1 MSFEYYEL
9 PDEIRSRVFGVPAF
23 NWKDLIPKGFINIY
37 DSLRNSSNDV
47 LPNGEYSF
55 QQFGTF
61 IYATL
66 NDADYTT
73 NSYKFKLKTTVA
85 DLENGLLDSDTG
97 KKERIFQVYIDYS
110 YYASRS
116 FENGQPQGVEGIFE
130 VENTYSVALYKIH
143 VFNEERFIPGPN
155 TEFDIY
161 VTAGQEA
168 EFTFN
173 PYYKGEINQAIFS
186 YIIGVFADFRFSSSV
201 VKLLPAISAR
211 FAHWY
216 QGGVPLNTASDPGAV
231 FDQIGLASGTLGAGA
246 ALTVGTAFGIFARLF
261 SPVAYDPFRVKMA
274 YHVVGESNTYF
285 NEIIEVD
292 RTYFTSNAIVGP
304 RTDGSTAY
312 LLNLKI
318 GGDDEV
324 VNGVFYISNVVP
336 FPYSEDQK
344 RNIGKGLV
352 LENTLVG
359 TAPIG
364 NVEYFDPPRT
374 HPLRYSVIK
383 DKKITRTYT
392 RQVDSNI
399 DARAAGTRAS
409 GSVYS
414 NMPEH
419 LYPGGR
425 CNVQVWI
432 NDTSGNFIQ
441 ETFYNSSAK
450 LRFYVT
456 YQKASKHQ
464 LRQVNTLKIYAFSTT
479 RLTTNLDFRSYSH
492 STYYAY
498 DNFYV
503 KKEILYDLYSEL
515 GDDQKENAK
524 KGIIPSS
531 PLVITLDE
539 PPVFASSQDNFTEPF
554 LGWPS
559 LFDRNE
565 SYIDFRPIIKNIKD
579 LLGGSASTN
588 YRKASC
594 YRMSQRKFQQGAL
607 DIFLPEGF
615 FVCAARFALIGGE
628 IVDGGI
634 GYIDGLGQLTILLR
648 GEEILDQEWWFNNF
662 KSKNNTFGIFSYTEG
677 SGIKRIVYDRSI
689 YANSLLTDYEKI
701 GYEYSFA
708 EAIKE
713 ITPVSRGGSGIGIC
727 ILDFIDTKRD
737 IGSIRPEVSGAALSP
752 SAAQSNSSLVYV
764 DLSEAFFDD
773 AIAPNV
779 RPYISSISAPIIN
792 SADGRII
799 SGGSMTGYNFCDD
812 VSPVELS
819 RSGRFFLEP
828 TVGISFSVFGVRA
841 SDYMW
846 IQSNSYDVK
855 LGFASDYYKNLA
867 LYAKF
872 DSERGNI
879 RIYPVDTVSFLSY
892 NMLENTRI
900 NRDQIE
906 TDVEQYKY
914 NSLKWYGLPVD
925 RLPFYQ
931 HGIEAIESENDK
943 YVKVENLDSYINYR
957 SVKGNY
963 LFSSTSN
970 VGSIDGDKVE
980 GASTDYYGEGVI
992 LVDSLSKVSRVVMT
1006 CSLSK
1011 DIINLL
1017 KKEISKDPMVLSF
1030 SASFGESSSN
1040 NERSR
1045 LGSDAIVFASFSILS
1060 DFAIRAQFNVPN
1072 YSGNINLSGPIMQ
1085 WINTYSLKKDVDLIS
1100 YDAEE
1105 FNNFNFNASDVF
1117 PAIDGFTKGYVG
1129 CISNKDSSQ
1138 SIDIYTT
1145 GDHDR
1150 RWRLFRN
1157 VFQSFTDD
1165 NIYGLVLKADSR
1177 GRTVHIMFSLN
1188 GILLIKSVDGYAI
1201 SNLRYHNQPVVSS
1214 NIFLIGSGASR
1225 SSSSPSSVSA
1235 FTAANIYGLS
1245 PGIYDSIQNLQN
1257 EKKYEFDHLARLS
1270 STHVVQALW
1279 FENQILK
1286 QEHINTLGCNA
1297 INQELINAK
1306 NEDRK
1311 VKDSIPF
1318 KGFNNSEFNVV
1329 IADDVKASTGI
1340 SIYPRINVPNLIT
1353 SQNEDVYWPVNQP
1366 YTFEVLSNGTLIAF
1380 VLKDGYIHIFN
1391 SGDGKSWS
1399 TTFGFYGYRPI
1410 KFSIYD
1416 QDSAIL
1422 DRENNFVA
1430 GSCPPIE
1437 NISSCYDSANKVLT
1451 LFYVINNI
1459 IFAQHFY
1466 DKQILSKETDGITR
1480 FLNTYNLNPLAIR
1493 SSRNRPFYIVGAMNQ
1508 EMISAGKKGENY
1520 FGIGDRTDSQENGKN
1535 IIEFEKS
1542 VFEKGFGEATLNT
1555 PCNGKAPGAT
1565 YIGPGLIRLYYE
1577 DDEGTIRGATINNS
1591 SVKLDVNRR

>member
-1 MSFEYYEL
+1 MSFNYNEL

-23 NWKDLIPKGFINIY
+23 NWKDLIPKGFINVY
-37 DSLRNSSNDV
+37 DSLRNSDSDV

-55 QQFGTF
+55 QQSGTF
-61 IYATL
+61 TYATL
-66 NDADYTT
+66 NNVDYTV
-73 NSYKFKLKTTVA
+73 SGYKFKLKTTVA
-85 DLENGLLDSDTG
+85 DLDGGSTDSATG
-97 KKERIFQVYIDYS
+97 KKERIFQIYIDYS
-110 YYASRS
+110 YYASRR
-116 FENGQPQGVEGIFE
+116 FENGQPQIGVGLFE
-130 VENTYSVALYKIH
+130 VDKTYSVAFYKIH
-143 VFNEERFIPGPN
+143 VLNEERFIPGPN

-161 VTAGQEA
+161 VVAGQDA

-173 PYYKGEINQAIFS
+173 PYYKGEINATILS
-186 YIIGVFADFRFSSSV
+186 YITEVFADFRFSSSV
-201 VKLLPAISAR
+201 IKLLPAISAR

-216 QGGVPLNTASDPGAV
+216 QGGVPLNTSSDPGRI
-231 FDQIGLASGTLGAGA
+231 FEQIGLAAGNLGAGA
-246 ALTVGTAFGIFARLF
+246 TVSIGFGFGFFARLF
-261 SPVAYDPFRVKMA
+261 SPVAYDPFLVKMA

-292 RTYFTSNAIVGP
+292 KSYFTRNAIVGP
-304 RTDGSTAY
+304 RIDGAAAY

-318 GGDDEV
+318 GEDDEV

-336 FPYSEDQK
+336 FPYSEEQK
-344 RNIGKGLV
+344 RNIGKGLI
-352 LENTLVG
+352 LENTIYG
-359 TAPIG
+359 SSPIG
-364 NVEYFDPPRT
+364 NTEYFDPPRT

-392 RQVDSNI
+392 RQVESNI
-399 DARAAGTRAS
+399 DTRFAGIRSS
-409 GSVYS
+409 GSVYA
-414 NMPEH
+414 NMPEYF
-419 LYPGGR
+419 YPGGR
-425 CNVQVWI
+425 CNIQVWI
-432 NDTSGNFIQ
+432 NDTTGNFIQ
-441 ETFYNSSAK
+441 ETFYNNSAK

-464 LRQVNTLKIYAFSTT
+464 LRQVSTSRIFAFSTT
-479 RLTTNLDFRSYSH
+479 RLQLELDFKSYNH

-503 KKEILYDLYSEL
+503 KKETLYDLYAEL
-515 GDDQKENAK
+515 SDDQKEKAK
-524 KGIIPSS
+524 KGIIPTS
-531 PLVITLDE
+531 PLVLTLDE
-539 PPVFASSQDNFTEPF
+539 PPKFESSQENFIEPF

-565 SYIDFRPIIKNIKD
+565 RYIDFRPTIKNIKD
-579 LLGGSASTN
+579 LLEGNASAD
-588 YRKASC
+588 YKKASC

-607 DIFLPEGF
+607 DVFLPEGF
-615 FVCAARFALIGGE
+615 FVCAARFALINGE

-634 GYIDGLGQLTILLR
+634 GYVDGLGQLIIFVR
-648 GEEILDQEWWFNNF
+648 GDQILDQEWWVNNF
-662 KSKNNTFGIFSYTEG
+662 KAKNNTFSIFDYTEG
-677 SGIKRIVYDRSI
+677 TGVKRIVYNRSM

-708 EAIKE
+708 EALKE

-727 ILDFIDTKRD
+727 LLDFIDTKRD
-737 IGSIRPEVSGAALSP
+737 IGSIRAEIAGAALNP
-752 SAAQSNSSLVYV
+752 SAAQSNTSLVYV

-779 RPYISSISAPIIN
+779 RPYIASISAPIIN
-792 SADGRII
+792 TVDGTII
-799 SGGSMTGYNFCDD
+799 SDGSMLGYNFCDD
-812 VSPVELS
+812 VSPVDLS

-828 TVGISFSVFGVRA
+828 TVGLSFSAFGVQA

-846 IQSNSYDVK
+846 IQSNAYDVK

-892 NMLENTRI
+892 NILENTKI

-906 TDVEQYKY
+906 TDIEQYKY
-914 NSLKWYGLPVD
+914 NALKWYGLPVD
-925 RLPFYQ
+925 KIPFYQ
-931 HGIEAIESENDK
+931 HGIDAMESENDK
-943 YVKVENLDSYINYR
+943 YAKVENLDSYIKYR
-957 SVKGNY
+957 TVKGSY
-963 LFSSTSN
+963 IFGSASN
-970 VGSIDGDKVE
+970 IGSINGAKVE
-980 GASTDYYGEGVI
+980 GASAEYYGEGRIV
-992 LVDSLSKVSRVVMT
+992 VDSLSKISRVVMT
-1006 CSLSK
+1006 CSMSK

-1017 KKEISKDPMVLSF
+1017 KQAISKDPMVLGF
-1030 SASFGESSSN
+1030 SASFGDSSSN
-1040 NERSR
+1040 NEKSR

-1072 YSGNINLSGPIMQ
+1072 YSGNINLSGPIIE
-1085 WINTYSLKKDVDLIS
+1085 WINTYSSTRDVDLIS

-1177 GRTVHIMFSLN
+1177 GRLVHIMFSLN
-1188 GILLIKSVDGYAI
+1188 GVLLIKSVDGYAI
-1201 SNLRYHNQPVVSS
+1201 SNLRYHNQAVVPSS
-1214 NIFLIGSGASR
+1214 TFLIGSGASR
-1225 SSSSPSSVSA
+1225 SSSSSTSVISGA
-1235 FTAANIYGLS
+1235 SIYGLS
-1245 PGIYDSIQNLQN
+1245 PGIYDNIQNLEN

-1270 STHVVQALW
+1270 SAHVVQALW

-1306 NEDRK
+1306 NENRK
-1311 VKDSIPF
+1311 VKDLVSF
-1318 KGFNNSEFNVV
+1318 KGLNNSEFNVA
-1329 IADDVKASTGI
+1329 ITEDIKTSTGI
-1340 SIYPRINVPNLIT
+1340 SIYPRISVPSLIS

-1366 YTFEVLSNGTLIAF
+1366 YTFEVLSNGTLMAF

-1391 SGDGKSWS
+1391 SGDAKSWS
-1399 TTFGFYGYRPI
+1399 TTFGFYGFRPI
-1410 KFSIYD
+1410 KFSVYD

-1451 LFYVINNI
+1451 LFYVISNI

-1466 DKQILSKETDGITR
+1466 DKQILSKEADGITR
-1480 FLNTYNLNPLAIR
+1480 FLNTYNANPLSIR
-1493 SSRNRPFYIVGAMNQ
+1493 SSRNRPFYVVGAMSQ
-1508 EMISAGKKGENY
+1508 EMISVGKKGENY
-1520 FGIGDRTDSQENGKN
+1520 FGIGDRTDSQESGKN
-1535 IIEFEKS
+1535 IIEFEKAI
-1542 VFEKGFGEATLNT
+1542 FEKGFGESTLNT

-1577 DDEGTIRGATINNS
+1577 DDEGVIRGATINNS